1 MSTVLGIG
9 KIRWMDS
16 EPMISDWLKIGGS
29 FASGDTPGV
38 LLKSVMAMVMDM
50 NRLFRCEE

>member
-1 MSTVLGIG
+1 
-9 KIRWMDS
+9 MDS
-16 EPMISDWLKIGGS
+16 EPMISDCLKIGGS

>member
-1 MSTVLGIG
+1 
-9 KIRWMDS
+9 MDS